1 VFLKFALNNFIVQ
14 QFHQISD
21 EGWAAF
27 RRKLKRVL
35 LVIADLHF
43 IVLALILVLLV
54 RLIRPLLLI
63 RFGYFNSSI
72 IGSFVHEAEYYLS
85 KKDYEKTKSI
95 DLFYY
100 RYKYESHRKPSNE
113 QWDIMVRR
121 HIHVSPF
128 VSYLYTANQ
137 LLPMGKV
144 HSITYETG
152 NNYWMDPENA
162 MSQTNQHIRFTDV
175 ENERGLKFLQEIG
188 HKQDELFIC
197 LIVRDSAYKEKYQDW
212 KKDWS
217 YHNFRDS
224 DIDTYEEVS
233 LALAEKGY
241 WVFRMGKVVKK
252 PLNLS
257 HPRIL
262 DYVNTKYRS
271 DFLDI
276 WLMANCHFCITG
288 NGGITE
294 VARIFRRP
302 LVQVNAIPF
311 CDLRMVPS
319 LCISIP
325 KKLTWRENNIPLSFS
340 EQMTHNYHRHSEYKN
355 AKIKI
360 IDSTAREITEAVME
374 MEGRLNGTW
383 KDSDEDDPLQKLYW
397 QRFKVKKVLKLHI
410 SESINLIQFLPV
422 IIGLLLWEQLF
433 VFPSSL
439 QSAAS

>member
-1 VFLKFALNNFIVQ
+1 MKFALNNFIVK
-14 QFHQISD
+14 QFNQILE
-21 EGWAAF
+21 EGWPAI
-27 RRKLKRVL
+27 RRKVQRMVL
-35 LVIADLHF
+35 LPVELFF
-43 IVLALILVLLV
+43 ICFALFLVFLV
-54 RLIRPLLLI
+54 RLLRPLVLI
-63 RFGYFNSSI
+63 RFGSITSYI
-72 IGSFVHEAEYYLS
+72 IGSFVYEAEYYLS

-100 RYKYESHRKPSNE
+100 RYKYESHRKPPNE

-144 HSITYETG
+144 HSLTYETG
-152 NNYWMDPENA
+152 IDYWMDSENA

-197 LIVRDSAYKEKYQDW
+197 LNVRDSAYKEKYQDW

-224 DIDTYEEVS
+224 DINTYEEVS

-271 DFLDI
+271 DFLGI
-276 WLMANCHFCITG
+276 WLMANCHFCVNA

-294 VARIFRRP
+294 VAKVFRRP
-302 LVQVNAIPF
+302 LVQVNMIPF
-311 CDLRMVPS
+311 CDIGMVPS
-319 LCISIP
+319 LSISIP
-325 KKLTWRENNIPLSFS
+325 KKLTWRVNNSPLSLS

-355 AKIKI
+355 AGIKI
-360 IDSTAREITEAVME
+360 SDSTAREITEAVME

-383 KDSDEDDPLQKLYW
+383 KDSHEDDQLQKLYW
-397 QRFKVKKVLKLHI
+397 KKFKATPNFSKNHG
-410 SESINLIQFLPV
+410 LIHPEDEDRVGSKFLRNNHEWFL
-422 IIGLLLWEQLF
+422 GD
-433 VFPSSL
+433 
-439 QSAAS
+439 